1 MLVIYLIFPFQKLK
15 RVECPEEG
23 CKGLVVNINRHL
35 RLCHPE
41 TMEVAAGSK
50 KRVYDKKECAVCGLG
65 TKRLDLHLQRMHGM
79 EKGQGLQLALKSSK
93 IKRADTPAMC
103 ALDKCLI
110 DYQ

>member
-1 MLVIYLIFPFQKLK
+1 
-15 RVECPEEG
+15 
-23 CKGLVVNINRHL
+23 
-35 RLCHPE
+35 
-41 TMEVAAGSK
+41 MEVAAGSK
-50 KRVYDKKECAVCGLG
+50 KRVYDKKECAVCGLE

-79 EKGQGLQLALKSSK
+79 EKGPGLQLALKSSK